1 MKFIKKIL
9 RKIMSQQNYEEYWKL
24 TNAFTDYNGKKFL
37 DTLAVCINFIDEFRD
52 EPYSEE
58 KYSRLQLEVE
68 KVNPIN
74 LISIRKSINQL
85 VKMGFI
91 NSFLLSYHPQAKEYV
106 EARTNKKRET
116 LLSKIIYSNSSFNR
130 AVNNESSIKQINF
143 LIQTLI
149 EKGKLSKEEIIA
161 LMLVDIEKH
170 KRPFITEI
178 ELQEYVAEA
187 RKIGFI
193 ERKYNQV
200 GYLYNI
206 LGKLDDLVFI
216 NDDLYFKEDAQ
227 QIFGEDLTTTKKRD
241 PYLHRL
247 YKNQLQEECEEVY
260 GKPLCVLEKLAYP
273 VLIASHIKPFIQSD
287 ETEAYDPNNGLL
299 LSRTMDSLFDLKYIS
314 FTDEGKMIS
323 SHIKPFIQS
332 DETEAYDPNNGLLL
346 SRTMDSL
353 FDLKYI
359 SFTDEGK
366 MIFSK
371 RISDDVK
378 EFWKDYHLE
387 PTILNDKRKNYLAF
401 HRNLMTSIDKILN

>member
-1 MKFIKKIL
+1 MA
-9 RKIMSQQNYEEYWKL
+9 QQYYEEYWKL

-37 DTLAVCINFIDEFRD
+37 DTLAVCINFIDD
-52 EPYSEE
+52 YNAEPYSEE
-58 KYSRLQLEVE
+58 KYSRLQEEVE

-106 EARTNKKRET
+106 TARTNKKRET

-130 AVNNESSIKQINF
+130 AVNNDSKIKQINF

-149 EKGKLSKEEIIA
+149 EKGRLSKEEIIA
-161 LMLVDIEKH
+161 LMLVDIEAYNK
-170 KRPFITEI
+170 PFISDI
-178 ELQEYVAEA
+178 ELQEFVKEA
-187 RKIGFI
+187 RDIGFI
-193 ERKYNQV
+193 KRKYNQV

-206 LGKLDDLVFI
+206 LGKLDNLVFVK
-216 NDDLYFKEDAQ
+216 DDLYFKEDAQ
-227 QIFGEDLTTTKKRD
+227 QIFGEDLTVITKKRD
-241 PYLHRL
+241 PYLHSI

-260 GKPLCVLEKLAYP
+260 GKPMCVLEKLAYP

-287 ETEAYDPNNGLL
+287 EIEAYDPNNGLL
-299 LSRTMDSLFDLKYIS
+299 LSRTI
-314 FTDEGKMIS
+314 
-323 SHIKPFIQS
+323 
-332 DETEAYDPNNGLLL
+332 
-346 SRTMDSL
+346 DSL

-371 RISDDVK
+371 RVSDDVK
-378 EFWKDYHLE
+378 EFWKDYHIE
-387 PTILNDKRKNYLAF
+387 PSILNDKRKNYLAF
-401 HRNLMTSIDKILN
+401 HRALMISFDKVFS